1 MLDAKL
7 GQEPAYWTSEVAKKL
22 EVSDS
27 TLRKWCIQLEA
38 TGYKFV
44 KGENDS
50 RAFTKHDLNALQL
63 FKQIVKVQRKTKE
76 VASLEVV
83 ERYGARQ
90 GTSPMQ
96 PAQMAVQAHEF
107 KDKIDDMAQ
116 SIEEIKKQLHEQMKF
131 NQELLKQIQQRDEYI
146 SKKLENRDRELLDAV
161 KGIQETQKFIAA
173 SEEKK
178 KKWWE
183 FWK

>member
-1 MLDAKL
+1 MGGNGMSDAKL

-27 TLRKWCIQLEA
+27 IFKISGVIQFDA

-44 KGENDS
+44 KGENDMS
-50 RAFTKHDLNALQL
+50 RLSAKNDLNALQL

-90 GTSPMQ
+90 GTPSYNL
-96 PAQMAVQAHEF
+96 HKWLFKLNEF

-116 SIEEIKKQLHEQMKF
+116 SIEEIKKQLHEQMEF
-131 NQELLKQIQQRDEYI
+131 NK
-146 SKKLENRDRELLDAV
+146 S
-161 KGIQETQKFIAA
+161 
-173 SEEKK
+173 
-178 KKWWE
+178 W
-183 FWK
+183 

>member
-1 MLDAKL
+1 MSDAKL

-83 ERYGARQ
+83 DRYRDRRP
-90 GTSPMQ
+90 TLPMQ
-96 PAQMAVQAHEF
+96 SAQLAAETHQYKATIDAMA
-107 KDKIDDMAQ
+107 K
-116 SIEEIKKQLHEQMKF
+116 SIEEIKTQLYEQMEF
-131 NQELLKQIQQRDEYI
+131 NKELVERMDQQSMSHI
-146 SKKLENRDRELLDAV
+146 RE
-161 KGIQETQKFIAA
+161 IQETRKQLAA
-173 SEEKK
+173 AHEK

>member
-1 MLDAKL
+1 MSDAKL

-50 RAFTKHDLNALQL
+50 RAFTKHDLKALQL

-90 GTSPMQ
+90 GTPPCNLHRWPFKPMNS
-96 PAQMAVQAHEF
+96 
-107 KDKIDDMAQ
+107 KIKLM
-116 SIEEIKKQLHEQMKF
+116 IWLKVLKK
-131 NQELLKQIQQRDEYI
+131 
-146 SKKLENRDRELLDAV
+146 
-161 KGIQETQKFIAA
+161 
-173 SEEKK
+173 
-178 KKWWE
+178 
-183 FWK
+183 

>member
-1 MLDAKL
+1 MCTGGNGMSDAKL

-38 TGYKFV
+38 KGYKFV

-63 FKQIVKVQRKTKE
+63 FKQLVKVQRKTKE

-83 ERYGARQ
+83 DRYGARQ
-90 GTSPMQ
+90 ETLPMQ
-96 PAQMAVQAHEF
+96 PAQLAAETYEF
-107 KDKIDDMAQ
+107 KDTIDVMAK
-116 SIEEIKKQLHEQMKF
+116 SIEEIKTQLHEQMEF
-131 NQELLKQIQQRDEYI
+131 NKELVERMNQQSMSHI
-146 SKKLENRDRELLDAV
+146 RE
-161 KGIQETQKFIAA
+161 IQETRKQLAA
-173 SEEKK
+173 AQEK